1 MATDQLHQF
10 YQQANT
16 WAQQAQQSGW
26 LSETDVENI
35 KSVEARTP
43 TELFESGTQ
52 RPLVVA
58 FFGGTGV
65 GKSSLLNRLAGQA
78 VARTGVERPTSRE
91 VTIYVHKSV
100 QIQNLPEEFPVDKIK
115 IALHQEEN
123 NHDILWIDMPDIDS
137 VDTSNKQL
145 VLEWLPHIDV
155 LIYVVSPERYRDDR
169 GWRLLLEHGHRHA
182 WLFVINQWDKGQ
194 ESQRQDFTRLL
205 NEAGFK
211 HPIVLCTDSREKEHA
226 PDDFEKLAQTI
237 RSLANAH
244 TIKQLETRGISL
256 RMQELRKTLQQTA
269 EKIGTDE
276 SFTTLQQRWQ
286 EIWQTASTELE
297 QGLAWKIESM
307 AETFASRDT
316 GLLPRLKKSEPEQ
329 PTRKPTVD
337 TEEMWD
343 NWAQTRLNDALDN
356 LIVEADAQAVPTA
369 PLRKELPEIRDNAKG
384 WIENH
389 LQTSLRTALLK
400 PGTALQRFIYRST
413 GLLAT
418 ILPLAALSW
427 VGYRVFVGYY
437 QSALAP
443 EQYLGINFTT
453 HSVLLVLTAW
463 LIPWL
468 AHRKL
473 KPSLQKAA
481 LRGLQTGLS
490 NGLTE
495 IDTQTRKIIEK
506 LHQQQQQ
513 LHQSCEQILQNYTS
527 TETAPQPLDNETLAR
542 MLVTE
547 AAQNTTK
554 PDTVESKTRQPDSMA
569 G

>member
-1 MATDQLHQF
+1 MATDQLRRF
-10 YQQANT
+10 YQQASA
-16 WAQQAQQSGW
+16 WAEEARQSGW
-26 LSETDVENI
+26 LSETDVERI

-100 QIQNLPEEFPVDKIK
+100 QIQKLPEEFPVDKVK
-115 IALHQEEN
+115 IALHQEQN

-137 VDTSNKQL
+137 IDTSNKQL

-194 ESQRQDFTRLL
+194 ESQREDFTRLL

-237 RSLANAH
+237 RSLANEH
-244 TIKQLETRGISL
+244 TIQQLETRGISL
-256 RMQELRKTLQQTA
+256 RMQELHNTLTQAT
-269 EKIGTDE
+269 EKIGSDE
-276 SFTTLQQRWQ
+276 SFAALQQHWQ
-286 EIWQTASTELE
+286 VIWDTTAAELE
-297 QGLAWKIESM
+297 QGLAWKIDNM
-307 AETFASRDT
+307 AESFASRDT
-316 GLLPRLKKSEPEQ
+316 GLLPRFKKSAPEQ
-329 PTRKPTVD
+329 PASKPTTD
-337 TEEMWD
+337 TETIWD
-343 NWAQTRLNDALDN
+343 NWAQTRLNDVLDN
-356 LIVEADAQAVPTA
+356 LIVEADAQAIPTA
-369 PLRKELPEIRDNAKG
+369 PLRPKLSEIRKNAKG
-384 WIENH
+384 WTDNH
-389 LQTSLRTALLK
+389 LQTSLRSALLK
-400 PGTALQRFIYRST
+400 PGTALQRFIYHST
-413 GLLAT
+413 GVLAT

-427 VGYRVFVGYY
+427 VGYRVLVGYY
-437 QSALAP
+437 QSAAAP
-443 EQYLGINFTT
+443 GQYLGINFTT
-453 HSVLLVLTAW
+453 HSLLLVVTAW

-490 NGLTE
+490 DGLAE
-495 IDTQTRKIIEK
+495 IGQQTRKITEE
-506 LHQQQQQ
+506 LHQQQQK
-513 LHQSCEQILQNYTS
+513 LHRKNEQISQQYA
-527 TETAPQPLDNETLAR
+527 EPEPPAPQSSDNKTLAR
-542 MLVTE
+542 MLI
-547 AAQNTTK
+547 A
-554 PDTVESKTRQPDSMA
+554 ESTSDK
-569 G
+569 